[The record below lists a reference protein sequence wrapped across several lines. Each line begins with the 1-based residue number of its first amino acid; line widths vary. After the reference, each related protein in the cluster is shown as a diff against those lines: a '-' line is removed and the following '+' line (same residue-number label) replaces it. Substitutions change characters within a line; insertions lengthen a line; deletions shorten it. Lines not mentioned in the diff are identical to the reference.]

1 MATTNSG
8 STATETFG
16 TTSAVTGSAPTAVNG
31 TDGQPVAD
39 YSAIT
44 VVLQAPSGETL
55 GGAGTLNCYAL
66 YPEVGAWAR
75 LLSSDLTVDATTRQ
89 QAWVVEISAPRGA
102 YYKWVPAGVD
112 FTGGGSAGVTVYQL
126 GFSERSRGQ
135 YRGV

>member
-39 YSAIT
+39 FNEIM
-44 VVLQAPSGETL
+44 VVLQAPAGETL
-55 GGAGTLNCYAL
+55 GGAGTLNCYVL
-66 YPEVGAWAR
+66 DPTVGAWAR
-75 LLSSDLTVDATTRQ
+75 LLSDDLTVDATTRQ
-89 QAWVVEISAPRGA
+89 QAWTVTIKAPRGQ
-102 YYKWVPAGVD
+102 YRKWVPAAVD